1 MVMYLYL
8 VQHADAKTE
17 EQDPQRGLSQK
28 GFDDIKKVAAF
39 LTKLNLE
46 VDEIFHSPKLRAKQ
60 TAQVLSEALGVRTTE
75 ADGLTPLDDPQI
87 WSARLKNI
95 NKSIM
100 LVGHLPHLSN
110 LASLI
115 LVADREKT
123 IISFKMAG
131 VVCLKKEQ
139 NWTVSWMITPEV
151 I

>member
-1 MVMYLYL
+1 MYLYL

-17 EQDPQRGLSQK
+17 EQDTQRGLSQK